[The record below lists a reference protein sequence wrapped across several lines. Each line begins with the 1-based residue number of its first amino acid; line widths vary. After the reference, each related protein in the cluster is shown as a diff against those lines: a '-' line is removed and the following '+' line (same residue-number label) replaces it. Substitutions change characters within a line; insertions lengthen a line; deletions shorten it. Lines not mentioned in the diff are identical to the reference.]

1 LICAGVAIT
10 AAIYSRRPVCP
21 VALIWKRITALRI
34 LVLLLLSCFA
44 TQALANEQA
53 MQRFNQL
60 NADPALRQ
68 QAYAAGQ
75 ERTRFCGNCHGENGN
90 SKRPHIPNLAQQNP
104 VYLFNAFE
112 KFASGERKDFVMSKL
127 APNLSADDRVN
138 IAIYFAQQKLVPHTA
153 PVDSAL
159 LAQGE
164 VKFKTIC
171 TACHGAQAEG
181 RENTPRLAGQPDEYL
196 RKALTRFRDKD
207 PSRAGSVMTTIAAD
221 FSDQDIAAL
230 AAYLQQLQP

>member
-1 LICAGVAIT
+1 VRL
-10 AAIYSRRPVCP
+10 
-21 VALIWKRITALRI
+21 

-44 TQALANEQA
+44 TQTLANEEA
-53 MQRFNQL
+53 MLRFNQL
-60 NADPALRQ
+60 NADPILRQ

-75 ERTRFCGNCHGENGN
+75 ERILFCGNCHGANGN

-127 APNLSADDRVN
+127 APSLTMEDRVN
-138 IAIYFAQQKLVPHTA
+138 IAIYFGQQKLLPHSD
-153 PVDSAL
+153 PVDAAL
-159 LAQGE
+159 LSQGE
-164 VKFKTIC
+164 VKFKIVC
-171 TACHGAQAEG
+171 SACHGANAEG
-181 RENTPRLAGQPDEYL
+181 RDNTPRLAGQPAEYL

-207 PSRAGSVMTTIAAD
+207 PSRAGSVMMSIAAD
-221 FSDQDIAAL
+221 INDREIAAL